1 MVRPVPQRT
10 AIDCKTQG
18 DRRGSDASPLRSGA
32 YAAAK
37 VSKPDNDTIIC
48 DQVNGQPLRITFKKK
63 IEHWEVRI
71 DVSANKLDEPV
82 PNWVRLMSGRAA
94 DEAQRQFWDALSL
107 RASSSQVSWG
117 WGRHRTRCAIQ

>member
-1 MVRPVPQRT
+1 MDLMQVLFDLET
-10 AIDCKTQG
+10 
-18 DRRGSDASPLRSGA
+18 

-48 DQVNGQPLRITFKKK
+48 DQVNGQPLRITFRKK

-71 DVSANKLDEPV
+71 DVSANKLDEPA

-94 DEAQRQFWDALSL
+94 DEAQRQFWDALAL
-107 RASSSQVSWG
+107 RAFEDSRNEQEARCSWALVVRAG
-117 WGRHRTRCAIQ
+117 S